1 MDKLNEQMQIQGAQ
15 RIRWEQR
22 SACRGWLA
30 REVCCVLLGLQEASN
45 LAAHPVASNSVLPH
59 QPWLLPRAASRCRH
73 SMRPDEAFGLLFN
86 FDNVVANTRQLQ
98 RQAWQAVAA
107 AEGLPF
113 PSLDRPQLYNMRPER
128 AATDVLMWTR
138 DWKRAQEIAWLV
150 ATEYGKLL
158 LEVATPLDGV
168 AEWLQVRG
176 CGGGGMGTSG
186 LRSCQAASGE
196 CRCHNCGHRIGIHCA
211 RCSCCALLGPC
222 CAPAVCS

>member
-1 MDKLNEQMQIQGAQ
+1 
-15 RIRWEQR
+15 
-22 SACRGWLA
+22 
-30 REVCCVLLGLQEASN
+30 
-45 LAAHPVASNSVLPH
+45 
-59 QPWLLPRAASRCRH
+59 
-73 SMRPDEAFGLLFN
+73 MRPDEAFGLLFN

-176 CGGGGMGTSG
+176 CGADGGGMGAHQSSSVLLRQLRHWPPVCLLLMLCPAAPLSCAADEQDKGALCPHHHNGPAHNGCLAGQAGPAPLLLLPRHRCAPHAWPSWPGLSLGWPGSG
-186 LRSCQAASGE
+186 M
-196 CRCHNCGHRIGIHCA
+196 H
-211 RCSCCALLGPC
+211 ALL
-222 CAPAVCS
+222 CAMGTPA